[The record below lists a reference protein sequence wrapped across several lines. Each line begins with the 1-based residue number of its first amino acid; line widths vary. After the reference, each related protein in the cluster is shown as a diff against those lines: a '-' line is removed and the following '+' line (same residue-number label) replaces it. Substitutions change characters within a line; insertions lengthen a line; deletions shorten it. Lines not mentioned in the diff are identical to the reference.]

1 MYLVQFGNLS
11 MMQSFNLS
19 LYVSGSWVKRS
30 RNAGI
35 RKIEPHVQWHLLVPP
50 EEWAVGDAA
59 RWLNTE
65 VHLVLKE
72 LFCRHLVGTQVH
84 GPIRALFL
92 YLVFWTYYILCC
104 LSICLPSLCS
114 KQFNGMGIGCVL
126 YRSLGSDSLH
136 HC

>member
-1 MYLVQFGNLS
+1 M
-11 MMQSFNLS
+11 
-19 LYVSGSWVKRS
+19 KRS

-84 GPIRALFL
+84 GPIRALFF
-92 YLVFWTYYILCC
+92 VSGILNI
-104 LSICLPSLCS
+104 LHFMLFVYMPSLT
-114 KQFNGMGIGCVL
+114 VL
-126 YRSLGSDSLH
+126 
-136 HC
+136 